1 MRVTVLGAGAVG
13 GWLAAGLAR
22 AGVPVAV
29 LARGATLAALRKTG
43 LTLVQGETREGFP
56 VTASDDPAD
65 LPTADILL
73 LGLKSHDL
81 PAALPLVQRLLGPDT
96 LVATAQNG
104 LPWCFLQGFGGPAEG
119 LVLDSV
125 VDLRRGA
132 GPGHPRGARAG
143 RRRACRQ
150 PRRGAG
156 RSAADEAGPDALR
169 RSLRPARRGVGG
181 AGRRAAA
188 WRHPGPGGGGYPPRG
203 LAEFWGNSNMNPLSA
218 LCRADMLAML
228 DDPGVAGLIEAMMR
242 EMAAISAGIGLP
254 IERSIPERL
263 VVTRRLG
270 AFRTSMLQDLEAG
283 RALELGP
290 VLGCLVELAQRLEMP
305 APMLAGIHGLVRLLE
320 RTLRPGVKPG
330 RAAAVRPGRRC
341 RRDPPGRCGRAGGED
356 VDRPAKLGGAFGAV
370 AGLGVVGAD
379 GAVGLVP
386 LARSGA
392 SRPGSSGASP
402 GAGGLGGCLV
412 AHATVNAVRRA
423 AVRGA

>member
-43 LTLVQGETREGFP
+43 LTLVQGETREGFR

-65 LPTADILL
+65 LPPADILL

-104 LPWCFLQGFGGPAEG
+104 LPWWFLQGFGGPAKG

-125 VDLRRGA
+125 DPGGA
-132 GPGHPRGARAG
+132 LARAIPVG
-143 RRRACRQ
+143 RVLGGVAHVGSRVEAPGVVRLLKQDRMLYGDPSGRHGAALAALVGALQRGGIPAQAVADIRR
-150 PRRGAG
+150 
-156 RSAADEAGPDALR
+156 EVWLK
-169 RSLRPARRGVGG
+169 L
-181 AGRRAAA
+181 
-188 WRHPGPGGGGYPPRG
+188 
-203 LAEFWGNSNMNPLSA
+203 WGNSNMNPLSA

-242 EMAAISAGIGLP
+242 EMAAIGAGIGLP
-254 IERSIPERL
+254 IEQGIPERL

-290 VLGCLVELAQRLEMP
+290 VLGCLVELAQRLEVP

-320 RTLRPGVKPG
+320 RTLRPG
-330 RAAAVRPGRRC
+330 
-341 RRDPPGRCGRAGGED
+341 
-356 VDRPAKLGGAFGAV
+356 
-370 AGLGVVGAD
+370 
-379 GAVGLVP
+379 
-386 LARSGA
+386 
-392 SRPGSSGASP
+392 
-402 GAGGLGGCLV
+402 
-412 AHATVNAVRRA
+412 
-423 AVRGA
+423 